1 MKKEVKSA
9 IKWLTLASEQGE
21 ISAQF
26 NLALIYARGDGVPAD
41 QAKACHWFIRA
52 AQHGNNDAQYATGAC
67 YQYGMGVK
75 QDDRKALYW
84 YKLAASQGNERAEK
98 KVLILENN
106 LKK

>member
-1 MKKEVKSA
+1 M
-9 IKWLTLASEQGE
+9 
-21 ISAQF
+21 
-26 NLALIYARGDGVPAD
+26 PAD